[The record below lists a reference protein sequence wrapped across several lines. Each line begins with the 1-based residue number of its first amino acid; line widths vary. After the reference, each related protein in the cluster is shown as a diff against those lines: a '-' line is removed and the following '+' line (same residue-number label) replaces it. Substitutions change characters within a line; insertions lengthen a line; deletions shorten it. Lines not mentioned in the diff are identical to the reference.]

1 MQSYANWYDKT
12 HPSDQHKRCMDTAMR
27 MSEYTEMYRK
37 KYEARKI
44 EKDKIELSVLQPA
57 SFLLSNRI
65 L

>member
-37 KYEARKI
+37 KYESRKLEN
-44 EKDKIELSVLQPA
+44 EKEKSSIAIPSPSS
-57 SFLLSNRI
+57 SFS
-65 L
+65 

>member
-37 KYEARKI
+37 KYETRKI
-44 EKDKIELSVLQPA
+44 EIEKESSTKIALPSSS
-57 SFLLSNRI
+57 SFS
-65 L
+65 